1 MSLDFGLLQTLHRML
16 RQLTDIEDRM
26 RRGPMKVKVVETNE
40 TSFATDEAECLGR
53 QEELRRSS
61 NEKTMQL
68 NEREAKIE
76 DMKGKLNVCDSNKEF
91 QLLKDR
97 IAADLQ
103 ANSVLQDEILELL
116 ERLDVVNAEVVDAKA
131 NHQKAKD
138 ETVAMRDKVKIELS
152 ELNAEKERVTG
163 ELAESEKALPATMMD
178 AYRRLVRL
186 KGENAFAIS
195 MTDTCDN
202 CNQRL
207 ITQTIS
213 DLMLKKLV
221 YCPGCG
227 AILYTKS

>member
-1 MSLDFGLLQTLHRML
+1 
-16 RQLTDIEDRM
+16 M

-40 TSFATDEAECLGR
+40 TSFAADEAECLGR

-186 KGENAFAIS
+186 KGENTFAIS
-195 MTDTCDN
+195 MIDTCDN